1 MQHHVTGH
9 FHAYYQVYS
18 AFLDKLD
25 NFWMANYKK
34 IRKQMQNVNNAIFSA
49 ENSA

>member
-1 MQHHVTGH
+1 MHIIKFIQH
-9 FHAYYQVYS
+9 
-18 AFLDKLD
+18 FLDKLD